1 MKSYYVFIALL
12 LCLIIGTASAA
23 GSLVTITKGSDV
35 YIGEQGLDISAC
47 ILAGNTTATGIAYY
61 ASGDTPGVNAPSS
74 QLSVTSPGS
83 FYVSP
88 STFSGNLGNWYQYPY
103 NGDVA
108 FVVRDPTLT
117 IQIRDQ
123 NDNDVNSQAVTAGT
137 KLTFRI
143 ESNLNTIP
151 IQRGVPN
158 GFATIKVRSP
168 DGTTYTALQTT
179 SGTLSLVSRS
189 IDNSPYYWI
198 TPASGWDTGAT
209 SGGNKVYKAGTYT
222 AWIESNLNGM
232 KDNYNHVGKTISA
245 QVTVTIATDTLKIQ
259 SNKDS
264 VTRGNGFAITVTGR
278 PATMYNLFVKNVGS
292 DAAPTISNNQEGVV
306 LNSETNVNVTTS
318 TSGTRV
324 VGFQTNKDTKDK
336 TWTIRVEG
344 LGKSDELTVKVS
356 TGTVTIASP
365 GSQSYFLGDEVKFT
379 GTNSETDTVFM
390 FLTGPN
396 LPAAGGKLTDPRVAV
411 TNGDANTFSTAD
423 VEGDNTY
430 TYKWDT
436 SALSI
441 DSGSY
446 TVYAVSA
453 PKNRDNLNDAQYA
466 TISVTL
472 KKPFISAEMPGL
484 VAAGD
489 KITIKGDAGSKS
501 SAGIAI
507 WIFGKNYV
515 LYKTASVEDDGTFE
529 CEISS
534 GDTSNLAS
542 GQYYV
547 VVQHPM
553 YNNLFDVY
561 PSNSTTTV
569 RGSYPVSD
577 TLKFRILGGGS
588 LQGSDAANALVKQVE
603 DPAID
608 DVFAQ
613 LQFTVGNPQITLEPI
628 AQKMIGDS
636 FVVKGT
642 TNLAIDDEILIEV
655 RSSSFTA
662 TNKSQ
667 SNTFSGTSSTVKVVA
682 GDSSSLN
689 KFQMSGSTANFKA
702 DEYLVQ
708 ASGITN
714 SVSGQTQF
722 TVTPYIAPTP
732 VPTPTPTPVVVTAAP
747 TPIPTTSNAT
757 PIPTPTP
764 TPVAKAPGFGSVVAL
779 AGLGCVAFLVVRKH

>member
-1 MKSYYVFIALL
+1 MKSYYVLIALL
-12 LCLIIGTASAA
+12 LCLLVGAASAA
-23 GSLVTITKGSDV
+23 GSLATITKGSDV
-35 YIGEQGLDISAC
+35 FIGEQGLDVTNC
-47 ILAGNTTATGIAYY
+47 LADGNVSVSSVAWYQ
-61 ASGDTPGVNAPSS
+61 SGDTPGVNAPSS
-74 QLSVTSPGS
+74 QVTITGPGS

-88 STFSGNLGNWYQYPY
+88 STFSGHTGNWYQ
-103 NGDVA
+103 GTSSKVA
-108 FVVRDPTLT
+108 FVVRDPTLG

-123 NDNDVNSQAVTAGT
+123 NDNDVTGQAVTSGT

-143 ESNLNTIP
+143 ESNLNSIP
-151 IQRGVPN
+151 TQRGTPN

-168 DGTTYTALQTT
+168 DGTVYNALITT

-209 SGGNKVYKAGTYT
+209 ASGNKVYKAGIYT
-222 AWIESNLNGM
+222 VWIESNLNGM
-232 KDNYNHVGKTISA
+232 KDNYNNEGKTVST
-245 QVTVTIATDTLKIQ
+245 QKTVTIATDSLKIQ

-264 VTRGNGFAITVTGR
+264 VTRGNGFAITITGR
-278 PATMYNLFVKNVGS
+278 PAVSYHLFVKNVGS
-292 DAAPTISNNQEGVV
+292 EAAPTISNNQEGVI
-306 LNSETNVNVTTS
+306 LNSATDANVTTS
-318 TSGTRV
+318 TSGSRV
-324 VGFQTNKDTKDK
+324 VGFETNKDTKDK

-344 LGKSDELTVKVS
+344 LDKSDEIGVKVGKGS
-356 TGTVTIASP
+356 LSIVAA

-396 LPAAGGKLTDPRVAV
+396 LPGAGGKLNDPRISV
-411 TNGDANTFSTAD
+411 TNGDESTFTTAD
-423 VEGDNTY
+423 VDSNNAW

-436 SALSI
+436 SSLSI

-489 KITIKGDAGSKS
+489 KIIIKGNAGSKS

-507 WIFGKNYV
+507 WLFGKNYV
-515 LYKTASVEDDGTFE
+515 LYKTTSVEDDGTFE

-561 PSNSTTTV
+561 PANDTTTV
-569 RGSYPVSD
+569 RGSYPVEN

-608 DVFAQ
+608 DTFAK
-613 LQFTVGNPQITLEPI
+613 LQFTIGSPYINIEPI
-628 AQKMIGDS
+628 PQKMVGDS
-636 FVVKGT
+636 FVVKGR
-642 TNLAIDDEILIEV
+642 TNLAIDDEVLIEV
-655 RSSSFTA
+655 LSSSFTA

-667 SNTFSGTSSTVKVVA
+667 NNAFAGTSSTVKVVA
-682 GDSSSLN
+682 GDSPSEN
-689 KFQMSGSTANFKA
+689 KFTFSGTTQSFPA
-702 DEYLVQ
+702 DEYLVK

-722 TVTPYIAPTP
+722 TVTAYVAPTPTP
-732 VPTPTPTPVVVTAAP
+732 VPTTIATPVPTPVVTS
-747 TPIPTTSNAT
+747 IPTTAAT

-764 TPVAKAPGFGSVVAL
+764 TPTKSPGFGIVIAL
-779 AGLGCVAFLVVRKH
+779 GGLALTGYLVNRKI